1 MGGGDKRE
9 VLLLVAAYPSVYDL
23 YTTIHVGMTESH
35 LCVYFIESDVALS
48 YFVVGIFWVQCPPRK
63 QLKLNF
69 HCVVGRDGSLIHC
82 DIYGWNIREGM
93 KVK

>member
-1 MGGGDKRE
+1 MGGGDKRK

-48 YFVVGIFWVQCPPRK
+48 YLLWAYFGFNVPTETI
-63 QLKLNF
+63 
-69 HCVVGRDGSLIHC
+69 
-82 DIYGWNIREGM
+82 ET
-93 KVK
+93 